1 MVRLDD
7 EARPQEEEEE
17 VTMAGSDKNHK
28 PLPPGRFGL
37 PWLGETFAII
47 RNNHAFYKDRLARY
61 GPIFRT
67 RLFGNSFVVFSGH
80 EAFHTF
86 AIDER
91 IVRGD
96 ADPISAEQIFL
107 NSLALIDG
115 VEHHSRKA
123 VMLRAVGFRSAIASY
138 LPTMQELFERTID
151 PWLESGTGGDLR
163 ADLQRFAARLTGA
176 LYTGDRSEEHAAEM
190 DRHLANMR
198 DAFMTLPVPIPGTT
212 YGKAIAGRERMAQL
226 IGDALEP
233 HQRGGYD
240 DIVSRMIDAAR
251 ESDVPIDDLR
261 GDIRHLIFAGQ
272 GGFFVPL
279 TLTTM
284 IVGQHPEVMERARA
298 EVLAVSPEGA
308 ITMEQIEK
316 MEYLEQ
322 ISKEV
327 RRYFAMNS
335 ATFFGRVQA
344 DMEVGGYRIPKGW
357 GAMGGIHINMR
368 NPDVFPDP
376 DRFDPSR
383 FETKREAALP
393 PGSYVPHGDGQST
406 HHRCPGENIVTV
418 AVTVYL
424 TLLLRRAEW
433 SIPEQDLSL
442 TNELFPLPASG
453 LRVDFR
459 KHVPVSR

>member
-1 MVRLDD
+1 MTAERGSRK
-7 EARPQEEEEE
+7 RP
-17 VTMAGSDKNHK
+17 

-37 PWLGETFAII
+37 PWLGETLSIL
-47 RNNHAFYKDRLARY
+47 RNNHGFYQDRMERY
-61 GPIFRT
+61 GPIFKT

-86 AIDER
+86 ATDER

-115 VEHHSRKA
+115 VEHHTRKA

-138 LPTMQELFERTID
+138 LPTMQELLERTID
-151 PWLESGTGGDLR
+151 PWLRNGSSGDVR

-176 LYTGDRSEEHAAEM
+176 LYTGDRSEEHAAEL
-190 DRHLANMR
+190 DRRLADMR

-212 YGKAIAGRERMAQL
+212 YGKAIAGRRRLDEI
-226 IGDALEP
+226 IGEALEK
-233 HQRGGYD
+233 HQRGGHD
-240 DIVSRMIDAAR
+240 DIVSRMIVAANDA
-251 ESDVPIDDLR
+251 DVPVDDLR

-272 GGFFVPL
+272 GGYFVPL

-284 IVGQHPEVMERARA
+284 AVGQHPEIMERARA
-298 EVLAVSPEGA
+298 EVRAISPDGPL
-308 ITMEQIEK
+308 TMDQLER

-357 GAMGGIHINMR
+357 GR
-368 NPDVFPDP
+368 W
-376 DRFDPSR
+376 
-383 FETKREAALP
+383 AA
-393 PGSYVPHGDGQST
+393 SM
-406 HHRCPGENIVTV
+406 
-418 AVTVYL
+418 
-424 TLLLRRAEW
+424 
-433 SIPEQDLSL
+433 
-442 TNELFPLPASG
+442 
-453 LRVDFR
+453 
-459 KHVPVSR
+459 

>member
-1 MVRLDD
+1 
-7 EARPQEEEEE
+7 
-17 VTMAGSDKNHK
+17 MAKPKATQK

-37 PWLGETFAII
+37 PWLGETLSIL
-47 RNNHAFYKDRLARY
+47 RNNHRFYQDRTEKY
-61 GPIFRT
+61 GPIFKT
-67 RLFGNSFVVFSGH
+67 RLFGNSFVIFSGH

-86 AIDER
+86 AMDER

-96 ADPISAEQIFL
+96 ADPISAEQIFM

-115 VEHHSRKA
+115 VEHHARKA
-123 VMLRAVGFRSAIASY
+123 VMLRAVGYRSAIASY
-138 LPTMQELFERTID
+138 LPTMQELLERTID
-151 PWLESGTGGDLR
+151 PWLQSGTGHDLR

-176 LYTGDRSEEHAAEM
+176 LYTGDRSEEHAAEL
-190 DRHLANMR
+190 DHHLANMR
-198 DAFMTLPVPIPGTT
+198 DAFMTLPVPIPGTK
-212 YGKAIAGRERMAQL
+212 YGKAIAGRRRMDEI
-226 IGDALEP
+226 IGDALAK
-233 HQRGGYD
+233 HQQGGYD
-240 DIVSRMIDAAR
+240 DVVSRMIVAANDA
-251 ESDVPIDDLR
+251 DVPVEALR

-272 GGFFVPL
+272 GGYFVPL

-284 IVGQHPEVMERARA
+284 IVGQHPDIMERARA
-298 EVLAVSPEGA
+298 EVLAVSPDGP
-308 ITMEQIEK
+308 ITMEQIER

-335 ATFFGRVQA
+335 ATFFGRVQS
-344 DMEVGGYRIPKGW
+344 DMEVGGFRIPKGW

-376 DRFDPSR
+376 DRFDPER
-383 FETKREAALP
+383 FEANAEAALP

-418 AVTVYL
+418 AVKMYL

-433 SIPEQDLSL
+433 SIPEQDLTL

-453 LRVDFR
+453 LRVEFR
-459 KHVPVSR
+459 QHVSVAG

>member
-1 MVRLDD
+1 
-7 EARPQEEEEE
+7 
-17 VTMAGSDKNHK
+17 MATPKAAQK

-37 PWLGETFAII
+37 PWLGETLSIL
-47 RNNHAFYKDRLARY
+47 RNNHRFYQDRIEKY

-67 RLFGNSFVVFSGH
+67 RLFGNSFVIFSGH

-86 AIDER
+86 AMDER

-96 ADPISAEQIFL
+96 ADPISAEQIFM

-115 VEHHSRKA
+115 VEHHARKA
-123 VMLRAVGFRSAIASY
+123 VMLRAVGYRSAIASY
-138 LPTMQELFERTID
+138 LPTMQELLERSID
-151 PWLESGTGGDLR
+151 PWLKSGTGHDLR

-176 LYTGDRSEEHAAEM
+176 LYTGDRSEEHAAEL
-190 DRHLANMR
+190 DHHLANMR
-198 DAFMTLPVPIPGTT
+198 DAFMTLPVPIPGTK
-212 YGKAIAGRERMAQL
+212 YGKAIAGRRRMDEI
-226 IGDALEP
+226 IGDALAK
-233 HQRGGYD
+233 HQQGGYD
-240 DIVSRMIDAAR
+240 DVVARMIVAANDA
-251 ESDVPIDDLR
+251 DVPVEALR

-272 GGFFVPL
+272 GGYFVPL

-284 IVGQHPEVMERARA
+284 IVGQHPDVMERARA
-298 EVLAVSPEGA
+298 EVLAVSPDGP
-308 ITMEQIEK
+308 ITMEQIER

-344 DMEVGGYRIPKGW
+344 DMEVGGFRIPKGW

-376 DRFDPSR
+376 DRFDPDR
-383 FETKREAALP
+383 FEATAEAALP

-418 AVTVYL
+418 AVKMYL
-424 TLLLRRAEW
+424 TLLLRTAEW
-433 SIPEQDLSL
+433 SIPEQDLTL

-453 LRVDFR
+453 LRVNFR
-459 KHVPVSR
+459 QHVPVAG

>member
-1 MVRLDD
+1 MTR
-7 EARPQEEEEE
+7 
-17 VTMAGSDKNHK
+17 K

-37 PWLGETFAII
+37 PWLGETLSIL
-47 RNNHAFYKDRLARY
+47 RNNHAFYTDRIEKY
-61 GPIFRT
+61 GPIFKT
-67 RLFGNSFVVFSGH
+67 RLFGNSFVIFSGH

-115 VEHHSRKA
+115 AEHHVRKA

-138 LPTMQELFERTID
+138 LPTMQELLERTID
-151 PWLESGTGGDLR
+151 PWLASGTGVDLR

-176 LYTGDRSEEHAAEM
+176 LYTGDRSEQHAAEL
-190 DRHLANMR
+190 DRNLADMR
-198 DAFMTLPVPIPGTT
+198 DAFMTLPVPIPGTK
-212 YGKAIAGRERMAQL
+212 YGKAIAGRKRIDQI
-226 IGDALEP
+226 IGDALEK
-233 HQRGGYD
+233 HQSGGYD
-240 DIVSRMIDAAR
+240 DIVSRMIAAANDA
-251 ESDVPIDDLR
+251 DVPVEALR

-272 GGFFVPL
+272 GGYFVPL

-284 IVGQHPEVMERARA
+284 IVGQHPDVMERARA
-298 EVLAVSPEGA
+298 EVLAVSPDGPM
-308 ITMEQIEK
+308 TMEQVER

-344 DMEVGGYRIPKGW
+344 DMEVGGFRIPKGW

-376 DRFDPSR
+376 DRFDPDR
-383 FETKREAALP
+383 FEGKAEAALP

-418 AVTVYL
+418 AVKMYL
-424 TLLLRRAEW
+424 ALLLRKAEW
-433 SIPEQDLSL
+433 SIPAQDLTL

-453 LRVDFR
+453 LTVRFR
-459 KHVPVSR
+459 EHVAVTG

>member
-1 MVRLDD
+1 VTTTGSA
-7 EARPQEEEEE
+7 ARR
-17 VTMAGSDKNHK
+17 K

-37 PWLGETFAII
+37 PWLGETFSIL
-47 RNNHAFYKDRLARY
+47 RNNHGFYKDRIEKY
-61 GPIFRT
+61 GPIFKT

-96 ADPISAEQIFL
+96 ADPISAEQIFM

-115 VEHHSRKA
+115 VEHHTRKA

-138 LPTMQELFERTID
+138 LPTMQELLERTID
-151 PWLESGTGGDLR
+151 PWLASGTGADLR

-176 LYTGDRSEEHAAEM
+176 LYTGDRSEEHAAEL

-198 DAFMTLPVPIPGTT
+198 DAFMTLPVPIPGTK
-212 YGKAIAGRERMAQL
+212 YGKAIAGRKRMDEIVAE
-226 IGDALEP
+226 ALES

-240 DIVSRMIDAAR
+240 DIVSRMIDAANDA
-251 ESDVPIDDLR
+251 DVPIDALR

-272 GGFFVPL
+272 GGYFVPL

-284 IVGQHPEVMERARA
+284 ILGQHPDIMERARA
-298 EVLAVSPEGA
+298 EVLAISPDGP
-308 ITMEQIEK
+308 ITMEQIER

-335 ATFFGRVQA
+335 ATFFGRVQS

-357 GAMGGIHINMR
+357 GAMGGIHVNMR

-376 DRFDPSR
+376 DRFDPDR
-383 FETKREAALP
+383 FEAVSEAALP

-418 AVTVYL
+418 AVKVYL
-424 TLLLRRAEW
+424 TLLLRKAEW
-433 SIPEQDLSL
+433 TIPEQDLTL

-459 KHVPVSR
+459 QHVPVAN